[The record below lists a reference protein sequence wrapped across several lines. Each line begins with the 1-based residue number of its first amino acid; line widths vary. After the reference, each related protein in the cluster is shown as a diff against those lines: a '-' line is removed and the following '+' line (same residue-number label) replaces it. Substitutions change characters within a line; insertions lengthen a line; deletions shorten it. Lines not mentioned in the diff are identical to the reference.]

1 MAFSILFG
9 LGHQVG
15 DLREDLVTDGKTLV
29 TVGKTLETEG
39 KWEGLGDQREDL
51 GHQREDLGN
60 QREYLG
66 DQRDDKVFLKPR
78 RWGQILQAQDRG

>member
-1 MAFSILFG
+1 M
-9 LGHQVG
+9 
-15 DLREDLVTDGKTLV
+15 

-51 GHQREDLGN
+51 GDQREDLGN

-66 DQRDDKVFLKPR
+66 DQRDDKVFQKPSL
-78 RWGQILQAQDRG
+78 WGQSLQAQDRG